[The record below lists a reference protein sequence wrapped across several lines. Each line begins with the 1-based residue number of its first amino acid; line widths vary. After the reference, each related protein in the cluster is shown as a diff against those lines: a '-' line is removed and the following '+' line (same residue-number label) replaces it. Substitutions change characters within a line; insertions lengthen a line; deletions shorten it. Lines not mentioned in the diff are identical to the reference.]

1 MRTVR
6 LKLDSVD
13 SDMVL
18 IYGKVGE
25 YACLL
30 AAVHID
36 VVEGLLGLD
45 VLAEIHSS
53 LRELDEVF
61 VEIVTKKIW
70 SE

>member
-1 MRTVR
+1 MIKVR
-6 LKLDSVD
+6 LNLDSVD
-13 SDMVL
+13 RDMVL
-18 IYGKVGE
+18 IYGRVGE
-25 YACLL
+25 HDCLL

-61 VEIVTKKIW
+61 VEIATKKIW